1 MKTANKI
8 IFILAWLLLLI
19 EAVGAQDTIWIQFD
33 GDSVMVRTEAYQ
45 EGIFG
50 GDFGLSLKSYSFPAY
65 DCVRRESDSGW
76 QEDSP
81 GDGKCTHEWVEADF
95 YDVNELSA
103 MTTLL
108 YCPCGCGGSTNYA
121 RICEKCGREESR
133 TETYWYDQVPV
144 PDSEYKK
151 LKKQFHGSRN

>member
-1 MKTANKI
+1 MKTVDKI
-8 IFILAWLLLLI
+8 IFILAWLLWLI
-19 EAVGAQDTIWIQFD
+19 TDVAGAQDTIWIQFE
-33 GDSVMVRTEAYQ
+33 GDSVMVRIEPYP
-45 EGIFG
+45 EELFG
-50 GDFGLSLKSYSFPAY
+50 GDFYTYSFPVY
-65 DCVRRESDSGW
+65 DCVRREADSGW

-95 YDVNELSA
+95 YDVNELNGI
-103 MTTLL
+103 TTLL

-133 TETYWYDQVPV
+133 TKTYWYDQVPV